1 MNKAVA
7 RYMRALKRKLPCSGW
22 TRKTVMARFQT
33 MLDSFL
39 EDHPD
44 PAEEALYDAF
54 GTPEDMAKELASG
67 IPQDETA
74 RFFRKRQLQKTGTY
88 VLLAAILVFAVY
100 VFFFKE
106 TAITCIDKVYQINPP
121 YSQIP

>member
-54 GTPEDMAKELASG
+54 GTPEDMAKELSSG
-67 IPQDETA
+67 IPREETA
-74 RFFRKRQLQKTGTY
+74 RFFRKKQLQKIGAY
-88 VLLAAILVFAVY
+88 VLIAVILIFAVY
-100 VFFFKE
+100 AFFFKE
-106 TAITCIDKVYQINPP
+106 
-121 YSQIP
+121 IPVFSVDEGYIIP

>member
-22 TRKTVMARFQT
+22 TQKTVMARFQT
-33 MLDSFL
+33 MLDTFL

-67 IPQDETA
+67 IPQEETA
-74 RFFRKRQLQKTGTY
+74 RFFRKKQLQKIGAY
-88 VLLAAILVFAVY
+88 ALIAAILVFAVY

-106 TAITCIDKVYQINPP
+106 
-121 YSQIP
+121 IPMTFVDEGYVIP